1 MQLEKS
7 LAADSGDGF
16 ETKKKK
22 TKSKDAKPANGA
34 TFKNRSEFLI
44 LGGLSDAVVSDAV
57 HGVMDLFCPR
67 R

>member
-7 LAADSGDGF
+7 LAADTGDGF

-22 TKSKDAKPANGA
+22 NKSKDAKPANGA

-44 LGGLSDAVVSDAV
+44 LGVVSDAVVSDVV
-57 HGVMDLFCPR
+57 HGVLDLLCPQR
-67 R
+67 

>member
-1 MQLEKS
+1 VQLEKS
-7 LAADSGDGF
+7 LAADTGDGF

-34 TFKNRSEFLI
+34 TFKNRSEFLM
-44 LGGLSDAVVSDAV
+44 GVVSDAVVSDVV
-57 HGVMDLFCPR
+57 HGVLDLFCPR